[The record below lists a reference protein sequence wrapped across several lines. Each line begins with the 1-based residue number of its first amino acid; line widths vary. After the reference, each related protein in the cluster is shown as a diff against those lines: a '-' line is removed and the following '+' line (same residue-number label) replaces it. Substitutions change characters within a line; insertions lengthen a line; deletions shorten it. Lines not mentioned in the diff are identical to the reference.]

1 MVSLSLFSLRLL
13 HRAAGY
19 TSDTTSF
26 HPDTATKR
34 ALLVRAAVRLVTTA
48 AARHKALLTAR
59 PQVFA
64 ATVRA
69 ALTHMENTLVAS
81 QYLLPSC

>member
-1 MVSLSLFSLRLL
+1 MNYSYWLFSSLSLFRLL

-19 TSDTTSF
+19 TPDTTSF
-26 HPDTATKR
+26 HSDTPTKR

-59 PQVFA
+59 PAVFSC
-64 ATVRA
+64 TIRT
-69 ALTHMENTLVAS
+69 ALTHMENTLIS
-81 QYLLPSC
+81 S